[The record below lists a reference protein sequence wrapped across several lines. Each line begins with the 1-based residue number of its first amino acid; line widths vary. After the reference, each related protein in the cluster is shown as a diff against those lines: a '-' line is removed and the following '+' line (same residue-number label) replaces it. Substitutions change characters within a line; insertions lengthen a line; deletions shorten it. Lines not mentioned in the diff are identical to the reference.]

1 MHGTPYTAIGGEQR
15 LRYSGKSGDTDW
27 SEDQIIALAELS
39 NFPKSGSPQVGR
51 DSEKRVLEARSRL
64 FPAIRGQDP
73 FSARP

>member
-1 MHGTPYTAIGGEQR
+1 M
-15 LRYSGKSGDTDW
+15 
-27 SEDQIIALAELS
+27 SETVLAAVEKVLAELG

-73 FSARP
+73 VLG